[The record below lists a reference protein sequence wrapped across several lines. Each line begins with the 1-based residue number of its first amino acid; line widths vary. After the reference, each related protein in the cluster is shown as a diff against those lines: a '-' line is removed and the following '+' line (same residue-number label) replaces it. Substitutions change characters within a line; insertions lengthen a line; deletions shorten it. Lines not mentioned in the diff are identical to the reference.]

1 METCEKETR
10 RRFVARLGNRNSR
23 RSHTGTMTSSTGRPI
38 AGHRTPPTARPV
50 TVGFF
55 FFRLKR
61 RPDLNAVASSSS
73 SSSSTRPRSGTPDP
87 TCQENNSVTKKNS
100 VNSPQIQSHSSEI
113 ATRPL
118 SVNGSCS
125 QISNLKLDKKKIQE
139 KSFPTGQPTVPVQVL
154 INEKKNSVKP
164 GNTIVDVRG
173 IPRTKRAIVITIM
186 MIMIIRMIKMI
197 KKRAKKR
204 KEKIKQQKREG
215 PPVSQRRSS
224 SM

>member
-73 SSSSTRPRSGTPDP
+73 SSSSSSSTRPRSGTPDP

-100 VNSPQIQSHSSEI
+100 VISPQIQSHSSEI

-125 QISNLKLDKKKIQE
+125 QISNLKLDKKK
-139 KSFPTGQPTVPVQVL
+139 S
-154 INEKKNSVKP
+154 KKNHSQL
-164 GNTIVDVRG
+164 G
-173 IPRTKRAIVITIM
+173 
-186 MIMIIRMIKMI
+186 
-197 KKRAKKR
+197 
-204 KEKIKQQKREG
+204 
-215 PPVSQRRSS
+215 SQRYPYKC
-224 SM
+224 